1 MDKLTFGSLF
11 AGIGGFDLGFE
22 RAGMACKWQV
32 EINDYA
38 TKVLAKHWP
47 NVYRERD
54 IKQCG
59 RHNLE
64 RVDVIC
70 GGFPCQD
77 ISYAGLGAGL
87 DGERSG
93 LFFEALRVVRELQ
106 PRAVVLENVAGLLTR
121 GLDRVLGSLAEVGF
135 GAEWHC
141 IPAAAVGAPH
151 IRDRVFILGYANGN
165 RWNARKQARK
175 ATRHWIPAVATSSY
189 ASSMADTRRKHGKRW
204 PSVEEQANGKKA
216 KRNEAINNTERRS
229 QVEHNPRP
237 RSLQC
242 QLWWQSEPS
251 VGRVAN
257 GVPHRVDRL
266 RGLGNAVVPQVA
278 EYVGRRVVE
287 VLTA

>member
-38 TKVLAKHWP
+38 TKVLEKHWP
-47 NVYRERD
+47 NVHRERD
-54 IKQCG
+54 IQECG
-59 RHNLE
+59 SHNLQ

-77 ISYAGLGAGL
+77 ISYAGRGAGL

-135 GAEWHC
+135 DAEWHC
-141 IPAAAVGAPH
+141 IPAAAVGAPQL
-151 IRDRVFILGYANGN
+151 RERVFVVAYAGRFGQSVLLQHNWEQNKRTSQDGGWEKAVRCDDWKSVDLGQRRCLHGL
-165 RWNARKQARK
+165 WNPQSSVRR
-175 ATRHWIPAVATSSY
+175 TIDGIPA
-189 ASSMADTRRKHGKRW
+189 
-204 PSVEEQANGKKA
+204 
-216 KRNEAINNTERRS
+216 
-229 QVEHNPRP
+229 
-237 RSLQC
+237 
-242 QLWWQSEPS
+242 
-251 VGRVAN
+251 
-257 GVPHRVDRL
+257 RVDRL

-287 VLTA
+287 VLAA